1 MGTGGVARTVIHERL
16 RARIVTVGY
25 DFTFGRNRTGSPAM
39 LRRVGSDLGFEVDVV
54 PPLLRGGRS

>member
-1 MGTGGVARTVIHERL
+1 MGPEEFARTVVHERL

-25 DFTFGRNRTGSPAM
+25 DFTFGRNRTDLRDAPAD
-39 LRRVGSDLGFEVDVV
+39 RSDLGFEVDVV